1 MTRSVRT
8 ILALMLLVA
17 CVHRACAQD
26 ATLSVSS
33 ESPTTADRIT
43 LGVAFTVAPGW
54 TLDPFLPGARTALTE
69 AGWTVVATT
78 AQGPAAARG
87 HDDRAPIRHAFEIV
101 CEPFLAGDYAIPAL
115 TAVAT
120 NPEGGRQEL
129 TTDARTITVASV
141 LPEGEE
147 VRLPLSMPPEASAN
161 ADAPADA
168 DDKPADIPLGEF
180 RDLPSERRAPSAFL
194 PLFGAAVA
202 IGGAVF
208 AIIAGAR
215 ARSRAGCE
223 RPLDPVRTLRTLAR
237 DPNPDPALTDRCVRA
252 LASRDGLAPDHRAT
266 LDALVARLETLR
278 YARNQRPDG
287 SASDRAGSLAKE
299 ADRLANE
306 IASRERAQPEVSPA

>member
-1 MTRSVRT
+1 MTRSVRA
-8 ILALMLLVA
+8 ILALVLLVS
-17 CVHRACAQD
+17 CVLRVGAQD
-26 ATLSVSS
+26 ATLSVSN

-43 LGVAFTVAPGW
+43 LDVAFTVAPGW

-78 AQGPAAARG
+78 AQGPAAAGG
-87 HDDRAPIRHAFEIV
+87 HDNRAPIRHAFEIV
-101 CEPFLAGDYAIPAL
+101 CEPFLAGEYALPAL

-147 VRLPLSMPPEASAN
+147 VRLPLSMPAEASTSS
-161 ADAPADA
+161 DTPADA
-168 DDKPADIPLGEF
+168 NAKPADLPLGQF
-180 RDLPSERRAPSAFL
+180 RDLPSERRTPSAFL

-202 IGGAVF
+202 IGGAAF

-215 ARSRAGCE
+215 ARSGAGCE

-252 LASRDGLAPDHRAT
+252 LASRNDLAPAHRAS
-266 LDALVARLETLR
+266 LDNLIARLETLR
-278 YARNQRPDG
+278 YAHNERRDDAS
-287 SASDRAGSLAKE
+287 SANAGSLAKE

-306 IASRERAQPEVSPA
+306 IASRERSLPEVTPA